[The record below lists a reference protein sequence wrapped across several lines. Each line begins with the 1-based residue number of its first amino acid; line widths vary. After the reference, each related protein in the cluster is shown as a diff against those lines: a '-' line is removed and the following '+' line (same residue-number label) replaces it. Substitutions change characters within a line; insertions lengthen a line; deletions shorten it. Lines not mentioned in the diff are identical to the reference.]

1 MWGQLSG
8 HLNAAVEAAAK
19 KIDEFEE
26 TLDAAVNE
34 DMNADDMD
42 LPDMDG
48 MFVGVPQSNQGN
60 ETSHNTGVTTSAENE
75 EVDPIEKLVEKKAEE
90 PKQFNAEIQDA
101 IKVGVKK
108 EMKKVSSS
116 HAKELKAL
124 RFELEERAAAAEKLV
139 KERGEASANMQKELQ
154 AQIEALKAQSSN
166 HVADVEDLKKEV
178 VLVEERHR
186 ASVVALEKEKS
197 AKQDLLTE
205 MQDAR
210 TRHLKD
216 AADMTSKYED
226 LLKEARSVAS
236 ANDGELA
243 SKASAAV
250 QEAAALQGELSR
262 VSEELQETQ
271 SELSRSQKSSN
282 ESEKRLMDKVEE
294 LEGNL
299 GEARTALERM
309 EGELKGATATSDRE
323 REEAGRL
330 RSEMEA
336 QQEAL
341 RSGSENLAE
350 LQGEVAGLKETL
362 EDSFSKMSQTSE
374 VLAERERV
382 CETLTTQ
389 LAESQAKVAELEAA
403 MEKSSKAKDSG
414 TGTLQ
419 RQVSELKAA
428 NAESTGKLEAFE
440 QEGRVLAKKHSDMLQ
455 TVRKYKGEMKGKDT
469 EIAKL
474 TADKEGLTKTI
485 AGLNERLGSAESQT
499 SSTNKS
505 LSAMQA
511 ASQASTDKVARLE
524 VELAAKVEEL
534 GSAKKA
540 LESAWDD
547 VKESKREMAVLR
559 AELEELQRQLGEGT
573 NRLKETDDIKRD
585 VESREAM
592 LRASNAQLQESMQR
606 QMNESTSREERL
618 RDEVGEMRKRW
629 QEAITSREALASEMT
644 SSTQPLLGQISKL
657 QETLRLKGESW
668 HGVESSLSERALRAE
683 SALEVAEQKKG
694 IAEDQLATST
704 AQLESVQR
712 QLQDAQ
718 DKVNM
723 LSRQVDKLKHTESI
737 SAERVEAAEAKLGL
751 EQAQSRSLQASVR
764 DLEARYEVKLQEAK
778 VAADLL
784 SKAQEETI
792 ENLGREKNLLREEMS
807 TIRERDPPLSTGESS
822 TSMGSVHKLAP
833 SSPVLAAIDLDR
845 HTHVG
850 STPIKGFVQERLPS
864 GEVSFA
870 ANVRLEKMLRM
881 REEEINDM
889 SNKVR
894 QLENAREALLK
905 EVTFLSS
912 RNAQLEEE
920 ADGVSGLKAELE
932 KSKKQ
937 QSLLLLMV
945 GEKDEEIEA
954 AHSDMKEVKLLYRA
968 QLDALLAEKLPQ
980 REENSGTDDQ
990 GHGAQSS
997 V

>member
-139 KERGEASANMQKELQ
+139 KEKEEASANMQKELQ
-154 AQIEALKAQSSN
+154 AQIEALRAQSSN
-166 HVADVEDLKKEV
+166 HLADVEDLKKEV

-186 ASVVALEKEKS
+186 AIVVALEKEKS

-250 QEAAALQGELSR
+250 QEAAALRGELSR

-271 SELSRSQKSSN
+271 SELSRSQTSSN

-299 GEARTALERM
+299 GEARTASERM
-309 EGELKGATATSDRE
+309 EGELKGATATGERE

-455 TVRKYKGEMKGKDT
+455 TVRKYKGEMKSKDT

-485 AGLNERLGSAESQT
+485 ADLNERLGSAESQT

-524 VELAAKVEEL
+524 VELAAKLEEL

-807 TIRERDPPLSTGESS
+807 SIREQTPPLSTGESS
-822 TSMGSVHKLAP
+822 TSMSSVDKLAP
-833 SSPVLAAIDLDR
+833 SSPALAAIDLDR

-968 QLDALLAEKLPQ
+968 QLDALLAERLPQ
-980 REENSGTDDQ
+980 REENSSTDDQ